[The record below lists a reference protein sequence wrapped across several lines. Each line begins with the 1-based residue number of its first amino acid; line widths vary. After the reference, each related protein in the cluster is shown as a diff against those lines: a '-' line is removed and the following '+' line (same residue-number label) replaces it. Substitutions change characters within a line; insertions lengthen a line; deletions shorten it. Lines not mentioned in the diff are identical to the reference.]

1 MANGL
6 LMLTRCTGF
15 SYSVAE
21 PMSKEPAGTTTSSP
35 QVAQS
40 RNTSPGLKLPDGS
53 VAGAV
58 DETCGAGLAAGAG
71 AGAGA
76 GVAAGAGAG
85 AGAAEGAAA
94 TGRELPK

>member
-40 RNTSPGLKLPDGS
+40 RNTSPGLKLPDIGS

-58 DETCGAGLAAGAG
+58 EEACGPGLAAGAG

-76 GVAAGAGAG
+76 GVTAGAGGG
-85 AGAAEGAAA
+85 AGAVA
-94 TGRELPK
+94 TGREVPK

>member
-35 QVAQS
+35 QFEQS
-40 RNTSPGLKLPDGS
+40 RNTSPGLKLPDAGS

-58 DETCGAGLAAGAG
+58 EETCGAGLAGG

-76 GVAAGAGAG
+76 GVAAGAGDGAG
-85 AGAAEGAAA
+85 AGEGAAA